1 MRGGSVLVLLENAE
15 GQEETVDVLH
25 RVAGGAGTVVV
36 DDVGDLD
43 LATGAAED
51 DGALQVGEHDPGAVG
66 VLAQA
71 LAAEAGPD
79 LAEQRKRIS
88 VQDGAAILERGDR
101 AAHGG
106 VVGGATLA
114 EVQNTVDHGVAD
126 DIGWVELDSD
136 RGDAADTQLQRST
149 AGATAGSGDGPKAL
163 AVNAAVARAVL

>member
-1 MRGGSVLVLLENAE
+1 MLLKNAE
-15 GQEETVDVLH
+15 GQEEAVDVLH
-25 RVAGGAGTVVV
+25 RVAGGAGAVVG
-36 DDVGDLD
+36 DDVGNLD

-101 AAHGG
+101 ATHGG
-106 VVGGATLA
+106 VVGRATLA
-114 EVQNTVDHGVAD
+114 EVQNAVDHGVAD
-126 DIGWVELDSD
+126 NVGGVELDSD
-136 RGDAADTQLQRST
+136 
-149 AGATAGSGDGPKAL
+149 
-163 AVNAAVARAVL
+163 